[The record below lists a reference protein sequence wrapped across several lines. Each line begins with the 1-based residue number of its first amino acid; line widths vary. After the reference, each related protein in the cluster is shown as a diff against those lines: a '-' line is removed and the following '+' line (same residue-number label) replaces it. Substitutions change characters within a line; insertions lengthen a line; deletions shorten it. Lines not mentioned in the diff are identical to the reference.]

1 MPANP
6 DPMSAKDFW
15 SQYNGNQD
23 NGTELDFYD
32 DMASEIFSI
41 YGVPLEYYPVD
52 ADPERDR
59 IFNEDPGKKFER
71 KVMLTGIIEGNS
83 VQENV
88 LFNQFGMMNKVEFT
102 MYLHYSTAIGQLG
115 RKPLTADQFT
125 FANGLTTQVFEVTHV
140 TDSTLGV
147 QGNVF
152 GRRTAYALTCRERE
166 ISPAEIGD
174 GERYGFVDSE
184 GNVLPGAPADLF
196 DENGN
201 IREKYK
207 VPGLTAANKKGAYHG
222 DNEHIQEK
230 ADGVD
235 ENGNATM
242 PAGKGVV
249 SVSGKDK
256 KNIDWGG
263 W

>member
-1 MPANP
+1 
-6 DPMSAKDFW
+6 MSSKDFW
-15 SQYNGNQD
+15 SQYNGPAD
-23 NGTELDFYD
+23 NGAELDFYD
-32 DMASEIFSI
+32 DMASEMFSI
-41 YGVPLEYYPVD
+41 YGIPLEYYPVL

-59 IFNEDPGKKFER
+59 IFGEDPGKKFER
-71 KVMLTGIIEGNS
+71 KVLLTGLIDGAQ
-83 VQENV
+83 VQENI
-88 LFNQFGMMNKVEFT
+88 LFNQFGMLNKVEFI
-102 MYLHYSTAIGQLG
+102 MALHYATALDVIG
-115 RKPLTADQFT
+115 RKPLIADQFT
-125 FANGLTTQVFEVTHV
+125 FANGLTAQIFEVTHV
-140 TDSTLGV
+140 TESTLGV

-152 GRRTAYALTCRERE
+152 GRRTAYSLTCRERE

-184 GNVLPGAPADLF
+184 GNILPGAPADLF

-207 VPGLTAANKKGAYHG
+207 VPGLTAANKRGAYHG

-235 ENGNATM
+235 VNGKPTV
-242 PAGKGVV
+242 PGGRGIV
-249 SVSGKDK
+249 STSGKDR
-256 KNIDWGG
+256 KNFDWGN